1 MRRVEFLREDKKLVG
16 VFHPMKGEKKEGP
29 CVITCHGL
37 DSYKDSEKYIEIAK
51 RFSNDFS
58 VFRFDFRGCGE
69 SEGDKIKD
77 LSNRIEDLRTAI
89 NLIKNQPSVDANR
102 IGLFGSSMGGYLS
115 ILIAAE
121 EEVKAIVTWS
131 APYRLPMEDLKSDA
145 RDVIQDIRCPIMII
159 HGDKDEF
166 VPVSHARELYDRADE
181 PKELKIIDGADHR
194 FMDLSL
200 RDKAIDISLEWF
212 KKYL

>member
-1 MRRVEFLREDKKLVG
+1 
-16 VFHPMKGEKKEGP
+16 
-29 CVITCHGL
+29 
-37 DSYKDSEKYIEIAK
+37 
-51 RFSNDFS
+51 
-58 VFRFDFRGCGE
+58 
-69 SEGDKIKD
+69 
-77 LSNRIEDLRTAI
+77 
-89 NLIKNQPSVDANR
+89 
-102 IGLFGSSMGGYLS
+102 MGGYLS

>member
-1 MRRVEFLREDKKLVG
+1 MRRVEFLSKDKKLVG

-51 RFSNDFS
+51 RFSNYFS

-77 LSNRIEDLRTAI
+77 LSNRIEDLRAAI
-89 NLIKNQPSVDANR
+89 NLIKNQPSVAN

-121 EEVKAIVTWS
+121 EKIKAIVTWS
-131 APYRLPMEDLKSDA
+131 APYRLGDLKSDA
-145 RDVIQDIRCPIMII
+145 RDVIQDINCPIMII
-159 HGDKDEF
+159 HGDKDEI
-166 VPVSHARELYDRADE
+166 VPVLHARELYDRADE

-194 FMDLSL
+194 FMDMSL

-212 KKYL
+212 KRYL

>member
-1 MRRVEFLREDKKLVG
+1 MRRVEFLSKDKRLVG
-16 VFHPMKGEKKEGP
+16 VFHPMKGEEEGP

-37 DSYKDSEKYIEIAK
+37 YSYKDSEKYIEIAK
-51 RFSNDFS
+51 RFSNYFS

-69 SEGDKIKD
+69 SEGDKIRD
-77 LSNRIEDLRTAI
+77 LQNRIEDLRAAI
-89 NLIKNQPSVDANR
+89 DLIKNQPSVDSN

-131 APYRLPMEDLKSDA
+131 APYRLPMGDLKSDA
-145 RDVIQDIRCPIMII
+145 RDVIQDIKCPIMII
-159 HGDKDEF
+159 HGDKDEI
-166 VPVSHARELYDRADE
+166 VPVSHARELYDRAYE

-212 KKYL
+212 KRYL

>member
-1 MRRVEFLREDKKLVG
+1 MRRVEFLSKDKKLVG
-16 VFHPMKGEKKEGP
+16 VFHPMKGEEKESP

-69 SEGDKIKD
+69 SEGDKIRD
-77 LSNRIEDLRTAI
+77 LSNRIEDLRAAI
-89 NLIKNQPSVDANR
+89 NLIKNQPSVDAN

-121 EEVKAIVTWS
+121 EEIKAIVTWS
-131 APYRLPMEDLKSDA
+131 APYRLGYLKSDA

-159 HGDKDEF
+159 HGDKDEL
-166 VPVSHARELYDRADE
+166 VPISHARELYDCADE

-212 KKYL
+212 KRYL